1 MKTRLQNLG
10 NNHAGAIRLTNGN
23 EINYGSKR
31 VEGETFIHYTRK
43 GLDEIFHQNADKEKA
58 KQLLESDENALI
70 SSGHLAKTPISEI
83 QEILF

>member
-10 NNHAGAIRLTNGN
+10 DNHAGALRLTNGS

-31 VEGETFIHYTRK
+31 VEGETFVHYTRK

-58 KQLLESDENALI
+58 KQLLESDESILI
-70 SSGHLAKTPISEI
+70 ASGHVAITPISDI
-83 QEILF
+83 NEILF